1 MFSPTM
7 STFAFQFPGL
17 SLTGRLAVV
26 RPRPS
31 IVIPQSFRLTSH
43 GKTPPHL
50 AGQLYLR
57 QRSIGTVFVAEVV
70 GPSSDER
77 STSERFLDVHALLSE
92 FNPLTENHLL
102 VWEDS
107 DDEDGAVQAELP
119 YSGAWED
126 GSAGYQGLEYQPS
139 WIDYRDGSESDDS
152 EARRE
157 AGDAHRVLSSLV
169 PILDEDDGTQA
180 LGSLHGDVAG
190 SASPSAYSPEAGFQE
205 ISVIELEE
213 RLATSQFS
221 LLLDVRSRQEYDGG
235 HIAGAFNLPLDPDLS
250 AAVRS
255 GSLDE
260 FRGQPVAVVCGSGM
274 RSGQATVRLS
284 KVYGFSN
291 VTNVNGGMMAWA
303 REGLPI
309 KVHQH
314 SGGSSCGC
322 GSGGGCRSK
331 QSN

>member
-1 MFSPTM
+1 M
-7 STFAFQFPGL
+7 SAFAFQFPGL
-17 SLTGRLAVV
+17 SLTGRLAVA
-26 RPRPS
+26 RPRQS
-31 IVIPQSFRLTSH
+31 IIIPEIFRS

-50 AGQLYLR
+50 ADQLFLH
-57 QRSIGTVFVAEVV
+57 QRSTGPICVAEVV
-70 GPSSDER
+70 GPSSEER

-107 DDEDGAVQAELP
+107 DDEDGAVQAELHH
-119 YSGAWED
+119 SGAWED

-152 EARRE
+152 EVRRG
-157 AGDAHRVLSSLV
+157 AGDAHGTLSSLA
-169 PILDEDDGTQA
+169 PILDGTEGTQT
-180 LGSLHGDVAG
+180 LGSLHTGDLAG
-190 SASPSAYSPEAGFQE
+190 TASPSAYSPEAGFQE

-250 AAVRS
+250 AAVRN

-260 FRGQPVAVVCGSGM
+260 FRDQPVAVVCGSGM

-291 VTNVNGGMMAWA
+291 VTNVNGGMMAWSQ
-303 REGLPI
+303 EGLPI

-314 SGGSSCGC
+314 RGGSGSSCGC

-331 QSN
+331 QS